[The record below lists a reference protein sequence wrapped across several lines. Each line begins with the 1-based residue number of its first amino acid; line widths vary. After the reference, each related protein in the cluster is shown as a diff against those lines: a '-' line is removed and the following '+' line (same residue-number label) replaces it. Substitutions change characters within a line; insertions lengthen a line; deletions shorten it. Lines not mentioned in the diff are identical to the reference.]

1 MLLSACPSNHHHHQ
15 CQGYCGTTMGPLQ
28 ASAGISF
35 ATMPPSWILQV
46 LSSLTF
52 LSTLLFQ
59 MMTIIIIIF
68 SVAGLE
74 SNVANLTRQFVE
86 RVKNQAKHYHDR
98 DFED

>member
-1 MLLSACPSNHHHHQ
+1 MSGVLWDHYGPPPGFCWDLICNDAPIMDPSGLVLIIITLS
-15 CQGYCGTTMGPLQ
+15 
-28 ASAGISF
+28 
-35 ATMPPSWILQV
+35 
-46 LSSLTF
+46 F

-86 RVKNQAKHYHDR
+86 RVKNQAKHYRDR